1 MFLELDDELQL
12 IYFLFIPILETT
24 NSNRIQMIHP
34 TPIVVSHGQS
44 ANLTHIIT
52 TNSQIGKVRKK
63 NLKKNIRIFQTF
75 FFLKVMTTSTTN
87 QNLLSGTQYLN
98 KSMVVVNNDTSKN
111 SSKSHN

>member
-1 MFLELDDELQL
+1 MMQ
-12 IYFLFIPILETT
+12 
-24 NSNRIQMIHP
+24 P

-52 TNSQIGKVRKK
+52 TNSQIGKVIMKK
-63 NLKKNIRIFQTF
+63 RNKVLVIISLTF
-75 FFLKVMTTSTTN
+75 SSLKVITTTTTTN
-87 QNLLSGTQYLN
+87 QNLQSGTQYLN